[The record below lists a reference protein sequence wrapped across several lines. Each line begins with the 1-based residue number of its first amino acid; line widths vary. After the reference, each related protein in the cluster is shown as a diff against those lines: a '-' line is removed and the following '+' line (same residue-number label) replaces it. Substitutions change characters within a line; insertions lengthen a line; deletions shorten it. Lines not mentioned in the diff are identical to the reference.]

1 MKKYFILLLTFLC
14 VTLVYARKGYDRN
27 IKPSL
32 FVPKGS
38 WMGGVTFSYTEL
50 TGDNYK
56 LLILDDVNGE
66 GYTFK
71 VSPYAG
77 YFFRDNMAAG
87 VRLNYNRT
95 YADIGNVNLDLGD
108 DLTFDI
114 SDYKYLEH
122 EYTAAGF
129 LRTYMGLG
137 NSKVFGFFN
146 ELRLTYGYGQGKT
159 LSGSDEKATG
169 TYQTSHRL
177 QIGAAPG
184 LTAFVTNNMAVEVSI
199 NVVGLDFKWIEQTTN
214 QVEHGSY
221 RQSSADFK
229 INIFSINI
237 GICTYF

>member
-1 MKKYFILLLTFLC
+1 
-14 VTLVYARKGYDRN
+14 
-27 IKPSL
+27 
-32 FVPKGS
+32 
-38 WMGGVTFSYTEL
+38 MGGVTFSYTEL

-56 LLILDDVNGE
+56 LLILDDVNG
-66 GYTFK
+66 
-71 VSPYAG
+71 
-77 YFFRDNMAAG
+77 

-95 YADIGNVNLDLGD
+95 YADIGSINLDLGD

-177 QIGAAPG
+177 RTIWQSRCRLMLSVWILNG
-184 LTAFVTNNMAVEVSI
+184 LN
-199 NVVGLDFKWIEQTTN
+199 
-214 QVEHGSY
+214 
-221 RQSSADFK
+221 RQP
-229 INIFSINI
+229 IR
-237 GICTYF
+237 